1 MITRISNLLA
11 CLAAAAVVVEGL
23 TSTRTDVRCASL
35 MGSISPYRVPTHTT
49 TLSTSLPTVT
59 IAFTTQPTSIIT
71 FEPVS
76 TYHKT
81 ETTVSTITKT
91 VTEEVKGTTAWT
103 TTSTVHIY
111 DRRYVNITD
120 ISHSISISSEPYTIH
135 LQVPT
140 MDGWLPVNT
149 STKVGTITKTLTLKD
164 GRLKTTIIRPTRS
177 RRKQKSK
184 ATARSRTKAD
194 VPPITD
200 VPGPAEIQQIIYIL
214 EDGRL
219 VPTPLSAVTSL
230 ITATDTATPTDESGS
245 DSTAT
250 PAEGNAEV
258 QPLTTDTATDQVTTI
273 PGDPTPTSLSAD
285 QESEAELVKHLLN
298 AMASAEAEI
307 AAAKPTD
314 LPAVLDKSRPDDER
328 PLEGIAEAEDS
339 TTTASDDTA
348 TDAEATATS
357 TEADA
362 TATNTLTD
370 KDSTITPAA
379 RSTEEEFDDDE
390 DLMPDP
396 ESTTSTQPTATTI
409 EITTSFKRSIQATET
424 PNDTVP
430 AEGEI
435 HLQARALTKVPRHY
449 YGLRGAVTPEP
460 TLPAPRHLTE
470 LACTKFIYHE
480 TTEYAPFTL
489 APTFAPATPITLTT
503 TTLKCI
509 TITTTIP
516 SPAPLRTATHITT
529 TTITTTSTHFTTS
542 TWISTQIH
550 TVSSTRTALAACATQ
565 NLLGPTAYA
574 DAHIVNIY
582 SHGPYKY
589 TSYDVGLARDAEE
602 CCAECHEMLVPCL
615 GSVWDNRA
623 QRCYLVSDWRNQC
636 AGQGGGAGVFVTRP
650 RDERQG
656 RGRHE
661 WPEWVVSNGPCG
673 GWVDGG
679 TGW

>member
-1 MITRISNLLA
+1 MATRLSNLLA
-11 CLAAAAVVVEGL
+11 CMVGAAVVVEGL

-49 TLSTSLPTVT
+49 TFSTSLPTVT
-59 IAFTTQPTSIIT
+59 IGFTTQPTSIIT

-81 ETTVSTITKT
+81 ETTISTITKT
-91 VTEEVKGTTAWT
+91 VTEEVRGTTAWT

-120 ISHSISISSEPYTIH
+120 ISHSVSVSSEPYTIH
-135 LQVPT
+135 LQIPT

-149 STKVGTITKTLTLKD
+149 STKAGTITKTLTLKD

-177 RRKQKSK
+177 RRKHKST
-184 ATARSRTKAD
+184 ATARSRTNAD
-194 VPPITD
+194 AAPITD
-200 VPGPAEIQQIIYIL
+200 VPGPAETQQIIYIL

-230 ITATDTATPTDESGS
+230 ITATDTATSTDETSS
-245 DSTAT
+245 DDMATAT
-250 PAEGNAEV
+250 EGNAEA
-258 QPLTTDTATDQVTTI
+258 QALTTETAIEQVTTI
-273 PGDPTPTSLSAD
+273 PGDATPTSLSAD
-285 QESEAELVKHLLN
+285 KESEAELVKHLLK

-328 PLEGIAEAEDS
+328 PLEAITEPEDS
-339 TTTASDDTA
+339 TVTSSDDTA

-357 TEADA
+357 TEADG
-362 TATNTLTD
+362 TATGTTTD
-370 KDSTITPAA
+370 KDSTITPAE
-379 RSTEEEFDDDE
+379 RSAEEEFDDDE

-409 EITTSFKRSIQATET
+409 EITTSFKRSIQAIET
-424 PNDTVP
+424 PTDTVP

-435 HLQARALTKVPRHY
+435 PLQARALTKVPRHY
-449 YGLRGAVTPEP
+449 FGLRGA
-460 TLPAPRHLTE
+460 
-470 LACTKFIYHE
+470 

-503 TTLKCI
+503 TTLKYI

-529 TTITTTSTHFTTS
+529 TTITTTSTHFDTS

-589 TSYDVGLARDAEE
+589 TSYNVGLARDAEE
-602 CCAECHEMLVPCL
+602 CCAECHEMRVPCL

-623 QRCYLVSDWRNQC
+623 QRCYLVSDWRSQC
-636 AGQGGGAGVFVTRP
+636 VGQGGGAGVFVTRP
-650 RDERQG
+650 RGERQG